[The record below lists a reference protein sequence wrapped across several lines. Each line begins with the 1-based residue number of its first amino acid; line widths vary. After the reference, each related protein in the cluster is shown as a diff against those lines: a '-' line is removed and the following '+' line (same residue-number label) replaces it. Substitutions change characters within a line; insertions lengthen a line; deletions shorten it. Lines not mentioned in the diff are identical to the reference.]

1 MTQPNVQKRGK
12 TNNKVPDPGGAQA
25 QPAMQ
30 PQIQTIMAVVV
41 PVEIYE
47 KMKDSIKCLPHN
59 QIELLL
65 QTMKNLQ
72 PQQVNMQMPPPQI
85 PQA

>member
-1 MTQPNVQKRGK
+1 MTQANTQKRPK
-12 TNNKVPDPGGAQA
+12 DINND
-25 QPAMQ
+25 QPAPAM
-30 PQIQTIMAVVV
+30 PQVQTIMAVVV
-41 PVEIYE
+41 PVEIFD

-65 QTMKNLQ
+65 QTMRNLQ